1 MFVPFVNGRP
11 AGKPETV
18 VNGFLDEAK
27 GRTYGRPV
35 GVAVDRFG
43 ALIIADDVGDAVWR
57 VTPAGRRPGATPV
70 PSQQRR

>member
-1 MFVPFVNGRP
+1 
-11 AGKPETV
+11 V

-27 GRTYGRPV
+27 GRTFGRPV

-57 VTPAGRRPGATPV
+57 VTPAGWHPTGAPPAAAAQRP
-70 PSQQRR
+70 